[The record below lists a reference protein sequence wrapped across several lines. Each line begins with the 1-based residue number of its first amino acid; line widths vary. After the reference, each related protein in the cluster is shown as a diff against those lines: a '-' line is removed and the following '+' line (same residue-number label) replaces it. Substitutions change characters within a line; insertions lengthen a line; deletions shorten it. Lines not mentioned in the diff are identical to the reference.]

1 MFLSLI
7 KFFHGFLRIQ
17 LSGYSPER
25 FLNLCSNHNILIW
38 DLTNHGDGYEFN
50 ISIHGFRQLK
60 PLLKKTKTRLKIVK
74 KTGLPFFLYRY
85 RKRKIFFVGIPVCF
99 MLLMYLTTFIWLID
113 INGNSLITDNT
124 ILTYLEEQ
132 GASFGTKKKVIDCE
146 QLEESLR
153 TEYPDIIWAS
163 VRLKGSKMTIDLQEN
178 LIIGETDTS
187 KQTAKPEGA
196 YDIVAEKD
204 AIISSIVTR
213 RGTPNVKAK
222 SAVKAG
228 DILVS
233 SRLDIYNDSNEI
245 TSHVYVTADADIL
258 GQTVYTYQD
267 AFPLQYTKKVKN
279 GTQNSIYSLDIFSYQ
294 ISLPSAYKKKEPFI
308 SYTESRQLAIAK
320 DYYVPVILEKTTYYA
335 CDYQKVSLSRD
346 DAKAKAQENIS
357 LFLKKLQE
365 KGIQITDKN
374 VMIDFKDSKCCIN
387 ARITVIEKIGRY
399 RPAEIQNIST
409 DERQNENESD

>member
-1 MFLSLI
+1 
-7 KFFHGFLRIQ
+7 
-17 LSGYSPER
+17 
-25 FLNLCSNHNILIW
+25 
-38 DLTNHGDGYEFN
+38 
-50 ISIHGFRQLK
+50 
-60 PLLKKTKTRLKIVK
+60 
-74 KTGLPFFLYRY
+74 
-85 RKRKIFFVGIPVCF
+85 

-113 INGNSLITDNT
+113 INGNSLITDST
-124 ILTYLEEQ
+124 ILTYLEDQ

-178 LIIGETDTS
+178 LITGETDTS

-213 RGTPNVKAK
+213 RGTPNVKTK
-222 SAVKAG
+222 SKVKAG

-267 AFPLQYTKKVKN
+267 SFPLQYTKKVKN
-279 GTQNSIYSLDIFSYQ
+279 GTQNLSLIH
-294 ISLPSAYKKKEPFI
+294 I
-308 SYTESRQLAIAK
+308 
-320 DYYVPVILEKTTYYA
+320 
-335 CDYQKVSLSRD
+335 
-346 DAKAKAQENIS
+346 
-357 LFLKKLQE
+357 
-365 KGIQITDKN
+365 
-374 VMIDFKDSKCCIN
+374 
-387 ARITVIEKIGRY
+387 
-399 RPAEIQNIST
+399 
-409 DERQNENESD
+409 

>member
-1 MFLSLI
+1 
-7 KFFHGFLRIQ
+7 
-17 LSGYSPER
+17 
-25 FLNLCSNHNILIW
+25 
-38 DLTNHGDGYEFN
+38 
-50 ISIHGFRQLK
+50 
-60 PLLKKTKTRLKIVK
+60 
-74 KTGLPFFLYRY
+74 
-85 RKRKIFFVGIPVCF
+85 
-99 MLLMYLTTFIWLID
+99 
-113 INGNSLITDNT
+113 
-124 ILTYLEEQ
+124 
-132 GASFGTKKKVIDCE
+132 
-146 QLEESLR
+146 
-153 TEYPDIIWAS
+153 
-163 VRLKGSKMTIDLQEN
+163 MTIDLQEN
-178 LIIGETDTS
+178 LITGETDTS

-213 RGTPNVKAK
+213 RGTPNVKTK
-222 SAVKAG
+222 SKVEAG

-279 GTQNSIYSLDIFSYQ
+279 GTQNSTYSLDIFSYQ
-294 ISLPSAYKKKEPFI
+294 IRLPSAYKKKEPFI

-320 DYYVPVILEKTTYYA
+320 DYYVPVTLEKTTYYA
-335 CDYQKVSLSRD
+335 CDYQKVTLSKN